1 MMQVEKG
8 NWSLIRLGN
17 LIPNAKSFRED
28 PPLDRGKFGYDRKG
42 ALLDWHQFDP
52 QVKGSFARYNYPKF
66 RTLHYE
72 IKNTVEKVIGE
83 KLYPTYYYDR
93 FYFKGHDLKPHKDRE
108 SCEISVSMH
117 ISTNA
122 DYDWPIYF
130 MQDDETVSVPTGN
143 PGDAVLYK
151 GCELEHWREPLM
163 GNKDTYYHQIFFH
176 YVRRDGYN
184 VQYAYDST
192 AGN

>member
-8 NWSLIRLGN
+8 NWSLIRLRN
-17 LIPNAKSFRED
+17 LIPDAKSLYEE
-28 PPLDRGKFGYDRKG
+28 PSKDRGKFGYDKNG
-42 ALLDWHQFDP
+42 AIKDWYQFDP
-52 QVKGSFARYNYPKF
+52 QVQGSFARYNYPKF
-66 RTLHYE
+66 RTCHYQ
-72 IKNTVEKVIGE
+72 IKSVVEKVIGE

-93 FYFKGHDLKPHKDRE
+93 FYFKGQDLKPHKDRE

-130 MQDDETVSVPTGN
+130 MQGDETVSVATGK

-151 GCELEHWREPLM
+151 GCELEHWREPLI
-163 GNKDTYYHQIFFH
+163 GNKNTYYHQIFFH

-184 VQYAYDST
+184 VHYAYDTSC
-192 AGN
+192 GN

>member
-1 MMQVEKG
+1 MKVEK
-8 NWSLIRLGN
+8 NSWSLIRLGN
-17 LIPNAKSFRED
+17 LITDVEKLKEK
-28 PPLDRGKFGYDRKG
+28 PPLDRGKFGYDRDG
-42 ALLDWHQFDP
+42 ALEDWHQFDP
-52 QVKGSFARYNYPKF
+52 QVIGSFARYNHPKF
-66 RTLHYE
+66 KDVYYR
-72 IKNTVEKVIGE
+72 IKNTIEKVTGD

-93 FYFKGHDLKPHKDRE
+93 FYFKGHDLKKHTDRP

-130 MQDDETVSVPTGN
+130 KQEDEVVDLVTK

-151 GCELEHWREPLM
+151 GCELEHWREPLR
-163 GNKDTYYHQIFFH
+163 GSRDVYYHQVFFH

-184 VQYAYDST
+184 LQHAYDSKI
-192 AGN
+192 GM